1 MRTMCEPM
9 TDNPNLVPPQDACPV
24 CGERHIDSLVWIDDE
39 WVRCASC
46 GIQYDPQ
53 TGGRREPA

>member
-1 MRTMCEPM
+1 MCEHM
-9 TDNPNLVPPQDACPV
+9 TENPDLVPPQDACPV

-53 TGGRREPA
+53 TGGRRAPA